1 MCSLHEDFCFAVDLI
16 LIILDNILV
25 DFLRFREM
33 NIIISHNRNEMIK
46 MIKSMTGFG
55 RFEGTAGG
63 RTISVEIKTV
73 NHRFLDFT
81 CKTNRGY
88 GFLEERLKGFI
99 SDYIARGKVDVFVG
113 EYILLNETSCVVP
126 PVISNF
132 FSSVSSILPA
142 VSPNRWVFG

>member
-1 MCSLHEDFCFAVDLI
+1 MCNLHEDFRFAVDLI

-81 CKTNRGY
+81 CKTNQ
-88 GFLEERLKGFI
+88 
-99 SDYIARGKVDVFVG
+99 SAVFRQ
-113 EYILLNETSCVVP
+113 EK
-126 PVISNF
+126 
-132 FSSVSSILPA
+132 
-142 VSPNRWVFG
+142 